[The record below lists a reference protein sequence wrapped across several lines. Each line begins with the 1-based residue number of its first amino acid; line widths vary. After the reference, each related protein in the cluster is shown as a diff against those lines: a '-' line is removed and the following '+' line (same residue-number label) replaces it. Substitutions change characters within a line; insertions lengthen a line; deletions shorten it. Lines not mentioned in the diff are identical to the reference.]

1 MAGKRTQGQG
11 PELVGVELGL
21 ATCGDAGGVNVDGA
35 ACAAFRR
42 LSEESGL
49 CVWHDPSREEERDAL
64 HHSRMEGARA
74 ATEARA
80 VKRPER
86 MPSFPPDTLD
96 RLAKWHQWA
105 VSAVAVGEI
114 NTRVGDSI
122 ARNLQQLRPVL
133 LNLGL
138 EGRVRELEVELRKA
152 KKKAASVGVRR

>member
-1 MAGKRTQGQG
+1 MAGKRTQGG

-35 ACAAFRR
+35 PCAAFRR
-42 LSEESGL
+42 LSEDTGL
-49 CVWHDPSREEERDAL
+49 CTWHDPSRGLEREAI
-64 HHSRMEGARA
+64 HTARMAGRQVQAAEQRA
-74 ATEARA
+74 
-80 VKRPER
+80 KRPET
-86 MPSFPPDTLD
+86 MPKFAPDTLD
-96 RLAKWHQWA
+96 RLAKWPHWA

-114 NTRVGDSI
+114 NTRTADSI

-152 KKKAASVGVRR
+152 KKKAAGTAVRR